1 MGQSAE
7 IAGLSGEATL
17 QNAVTGRG
25 PSATAPLTALIPSP
39 RPAGEG
45 MRLVVSRGPDK
56 GVEIVL
62 SLPVTVIGRHR
73 DCDIV
78 VDDVT
83 ASRYHAEL
91 EVRNGRCVLVDG
103 GSLNGTFVNRRPVEC
118 VELSEG
124 DEIWVGTARFTFHAG
139 PAVNAQR

>member
-1 MGQSAE
+1 MAQSAE

-17 QNAVTGRG
+17 QNVVTGRG
-25 PSATAPLTALIPSP
+25 PAATAQLAALIPSP
-39 RPAGEG
+39 RPAAEG

-56 GVEIVL
+56 GAEFTL
-62 SLPVTVIGRHR
+62 SLPLTVIGRHR

-91 EVRNGRCVLVDG
+91 EVQNGRCVLIDG

-118 VELSEG
+118 VELAEG
-124 DEIWVGTARFTFHAG
+124 DEIWIGTARFTFHAS
-139 PAVNAQR
+139 PAADAER